1 MFHMNKYISTEADL
15 LQFSRRRWILGNK
28 IRMQSGGNRCIG
40 GDKNAEDEIEIEF
53 SSKEEDWMG
62 NLSLEISL
70 KTKKISCPGHQ

>member
-1 MFHMNKYISTEADL
+1 
-15 LQFSRRRWILGNK
+15 
-28 IRMQSGGNRCIG
+28 MQSGGNRCIG